1 MTNTSPFKAVFSA
14 SLILLLGACASTNK
28 GDIDEFNDPWESMN
42 RATYGFNK
50 AVDQAVFR
58 PVVSAYKTVIPK
70 HPRKEISNL
79 MRNLREPWVLVNDL
93 LQFKFKRAGITLGRF
108 VVNTTVGVGGLFNP
122 SDDIGIPY
130 HSEDFGQTLA
140 TWGVGEGPYI
150 VLPFFGPSNGRDT
163 VGLGTFFFADPTFIA
178 IGKANVSGLNL
189 TRTGVDALDIRT
201 RLDSVVNGTF
211 EDPDGYELMRSAYR
225 QSRKFEIYDGN
236 PPAEDD
242 DLFDDFDDDD
252 YDDEGGNDEGG
263 EADADVSEKKPV
275 AENKSDDKPAEK

>member
-1 MTNTSPFKAVFSA
+1 MSNTSPFKSVFAA

-28 GDIDEFNDPWESMN
+28 DDLDEFNDPWESMN

-79 MRNLREPWVLVNDL
+79 MRNLREPWVFVNDI
-93 LQFKFKRAGITLGRF
+93 LQLKFKRAGITLGRF
-108 VVNTTVGVGGLFNP
+108 VVNTTVGLGGLFNP

-140 TWGVGEGPYI
+140 TWGIGEGPYI
-150 VLPFFGPSNGRDT
+150 VLPFFGPSNGRDA
-163 VGLGTFFFADPTFIA
+163 VGLGAFIFADPTFIA
-178 IGKANVSGLNL
+178 IGKTNVSGLNL

-201 RLDSVVNGTF
+201 RLDGIVNGTF
-211 EDPDGYELMRSAYR
+211 QDPDGYELMRSAYR
-225 QSRKFEIYDGN
+225 QSRKFEIHDGN
-236 PPAEDD
+236 PPTEDD
-242 DLFDDFDDDD
+242 DLFDDFDDED
-252 YDDEGGNDEGG
+252 YEDGDDEGGNAATDTG
-263 EADADVSEKKPV
+263 ENKPV
-275 AENKSDDKPAEK
+275 AEVKNEKKPKVQ